1 VIAGIDDRG
10 SPPPKGGRDR
20 EGGPTN
26 ASPRRWS
33 GAAAQGNARRLRI
46 EMTDAERALWAKLRR
61 KQLDGRRFR
70 RQVPLGPYVADF
82 ACMEPK
88 LVVELDGHQHGARI
102 DHDARRTEWLEGQG
116 FHVLRF
122 GNPDVR
128 ENLEGVLLTIANV
141 LREFD
146 DGE

>member
-1 VIAGIDDRG
+1 MAAVDERR

-20 EGGPTN
+20 EGGPNNT
-26 ASPRRWS
+26 SPRRWS
-33 GAAAQGNARRLRI
+33 GTATQANARRLRA
-46 EMTDAERALWAKLRR
+46 EMTDPERVLWSKLRR
-61 KQLDGRRFR
+61 RQLEGHRFR

-88 LVVELDGHQHGARI
+88 LVVELDGHQHGDRI

-128 ENLEGVLLTIANV
+128 ENLEGVLLTIANA
-141 LREFD
+141 LRELD
-146 DGE
+146 DGK